1 VHGRRARAAAGGER
15 DHLPD
20 CQRAHGRL
28 EERDRLEAVEL
39 YFCECADPT
48 CTQKVRLGGPDYE
61 RVRSDPTHFFVVR
74 GHEVADVETVLE
86 SHPDWVLVEKA
97 ESEARDVAEERDPRQ
112 D

>member
-1 VHGRRARAAAGGER
+1 MAGER
-15 DHLPD
+15 E
-20 CQRAHGRL
+20 RRL
-28 EERDRLEAVEL
+28 GENETIFRTANERMAGWEERDRLEAVEL

-112 D
+112 N

>member
-1 VHGRRARAAAGGER
+1 MAGERERRLGENETIFRAANERMAGW
-15 DHLPD
+15 
-20 CQRAHGRL
+20 

-86 SHPDWVLVEKA
+86 SHPDWVVVEKA

>member
-1 VHGRRARAAAGGER
+1 MAGER
-15 DHLPD
+15 E
-20 CQRAHGRL
+20 RRL
-28 EERDRLEAVEL
+28 GENETIFRTANERMAGWEERDRLEAVEL

>member
-1 VHGRRARAAAGGER
+1 MAGERERRLGENETIFRAANERMAGW
-15 DHLPD
+15 
-20 CQRAHGRL
+20 

-97 ESEARDVAEERDPRQ
+97 EADARDVAEETDPRQ
-112 D
+112 S

>member
-1 VHGRRARAAAGGER
+1 MAGEREQRMGKNEAIFRAANER
-15 DHLPD
+15 M
-20 CQRAHGRL
+20 ASW

-48 CTQKVRLGGPDYE
+48 CMQKARLCGSDYE
-61 RVRSDPTHFFVVR
+61 RARSDPTHFFVVP

-97 ESEARDVAEERDPRQ
+97 EPEARDVAEETDPRQ
-112 D
+112 N

>member
-1 VHGRRARAAAGGER
+1 MAGER
-15 DHLPD
+15 E
-20 CQRAHGRL
+20 RRL
-28 EERDRLEAVEL
+28 GENETIFRTANERMAGWEERDRLEAIEL

>member
-1 VHGRRARAAAGGER
+1 MSEQRERRMADNETIFRAANER
-15 DHLPD
+15 M
-20 CQRAHGRL
+20 ASW

-48 CTQKVRLGGPDYE
+48 CTQKVRLGGSDYE
-61 RVRSDPTHFFVVR
+61 RVRSDPTHFFVVP

-86 SHPDWVLVEKA
+86 SHPDWVLVEK
-97 ESEARDVAEERDPRQ
+97 EEADAREVAEETDPRL

>member
-1 VHGRRARAAAGGER
+1 MAGER
-15 DHLPD
+15 E
-20 CQRAHGRL
+20 RRL
-28 EERDRLEAVEL
+28 GENEAIFRTANERMAGWEERDRLEAIEL

>member
-1 VHGRRARAAAGGER
+1 MAGERERRLGENETIFRAANERMAGW
-15 DHLPD
+15 
-20 CQRAHGRL
+20 